1 MALNIMTGNRA
12 LLKLKG
18 ETIGAGI
25 VQNVNV
31 SDDYGLQDIDGLGS
45 AETIELVPGKVSHN
59 ISLSKFFVYNK
70 KLKDLGIAPS
80 SSEYLTSGD
89 IDIEII
95 DNVTQTTIEHYAGC
109 KLASSS
115 RSYGKHAPSSDEGTF
130 RALTKII

>member
-12 LLKLKG
+12 LVKLRG

-31 SDDYGLQDIDGLGS
+31 SDDFGLQDIDGLGQ
-45 AETIELVPGKVSHN
+45 AESVELVVGKVSHN
-59 ISLSKFFVYNK
+59 INLSKFFIYNK
-70 KLKDLGIAPS
+70 KLRDLGIAPS
-80 SSEYLTSGD
+80 SKEYLTSGE

-95 DNVTQTTIEHYAGC
+95 DNISQLTIEHYTQC

-115 RSYGKHAPSSDEGTF
+115 RSYGKHAPSSEEAVF
-130 RALTKII
+130 RAIHKVA